1 MSNLL
6 KKSSRPV
13 LALSII
19 LAVFILDQYSK
30 QYVFSYFQEN
40 QVPFVKLTDFFN
52 ITIAFN
58 KGIAFS
64 LFSRENYSNY
74 IFLSLA
80 IIVTIIISYLLVK
93 SPYKIE
99 LISYSLII
107 GGAIGNIVDR
117 WRNGAVL
124 DFIELHISQ
133 YYWPAFNIAD
143 SAICIGAFLL
153 LYNIIV
159 NDLGKKNI

>member
-1 MSNLL
+1 MSELL
-6 KKSSRPV
+6 KKTYRPT
-13 LALSII
+13 LALTII
-19 LAVFILDQYSK
+19 LAVFILDQCSK
-30 QYVFSYFQEN
+30 QWVFNYFQEH
-40 QVPFVKLTDFFN
+40 QERFVQLTDFFN

-64 LFSRENYSNY
+64 LFSQEDYSNN

-80 IIVTIIISYLLVK
+80 VIVTTIISYFLVK
-93 SPYKIE
+93 SSYKIE
-99 LISYSLII
+99 VVSYSLII
-107 GGAIGNIVDR
+107 GGAVGNIVDR

-124 DFIELHISQ
+124 DFIELHLSK

-153 LYNIIV
+153 LYNMII
-159 NDLGKKNI
+159 NDLRKKNI